1 MEQNQLTTPN
11 RSYNKPVVFILGPT
25 GIGKTKISLHLS
37 KLLKG
42 EIINS
47 DAFSLY
53 KGADILTTKATF
65 EERNL
70 IPHHMIDILDLE
82 ETGYKILDYIREC
95 SKVVE
100 NLLVK
105 DKETIPVIVGGT
117 NYYVQSLLF
126 DKIDFEKISESELNV
141 EENHN
146 KINENKIE
154 DNFSEILDDE
164 MKILFEKINLIK
176 INSQSQSQNIDLNL
190 FNKNLDTFL
199 STLKEEKLLHILKL
213 VDPGYYTFLH
223 KNDTRRIKNAI
234 IYFFAFSEK
243 KSEKISKE
251 FLKLKYPNSFI
262 VFLNPTNKD
271 PFYSRL
277 ESRVDEIINENGLVE
292 IFRILVK
299 FYSLHGEN
307 LENLENQFDKGI
319 LQAIGYKE
327 FFPLFSKII
336 QMGNLK
342 INKSCKDI
350 SLCTEPVIDT
360 MESVKLLITNS
371 KLDSLFQEC
380 RKKHISNTVKYA
392 KSQLKFI
399 KNRILPYVNS
409 KRIIEIKISEFTNE
423 KYEGYINEAYQFI
436 REGLI
441 SISMSMDEVQ
451 EKFNK
456 ISLWEKFY
464 CEICKTEMN
473 GNYEYDN
480 HLKSNKHKKKKRN
493 EKFKLENE
501 KNINSKIDKD
511 KDF

>member
-1 MEQNQLTTPN
+1 MEQKQLTNLTP
-11 RSYNKPVVFILGPT
+11 SYNNKPVVFILGPT
-25 GIGKTKISLHLS
+25 GIGKTKVSLHLS

-70 IPHHMIDILDLE
+70 IAHHMIDILDLE
-82 ETGYKILDYIREC
+82 ETGYKILDYIIEC
-95 SKVVE
+95 SNVVE

-117 NYYVQSLLF
+117 NYYVQSLLY
-126 DKIDFEKISESELNV
+126 DKIDFESELNV
-141 EENHN
+141 EEKHS

-154 DNFSEILDDE
+154 DNYSEILDDE
-164 MKILFEKINLIK
+164 KKILFEKINQIK
-176 INSQSQSQNIDLNL
+176 INSQSQNIDI
-190 FNKNLDTFL
+190 FNKNLETFL
-199 STLKEEKLLHILKL
+199 STLKEEKLLHILKI

-299 FYSLHGEN
+299 FYSIHGEN

-342 INKSCKDI
+342 INKSYSDI

-360 MESVKLLITNS
+360 MESVRLLITNS
-371 KLDSLFQEC
+371 GLDSLFQEC

-423 KYEGYINEAYQFI
+423 KYEGYINEAYHFI

-441 SISMSMDEVQ
+441 SISISMDEVQ

-480 HLKSNKHKKKKRN
+480 HVKSNKHKKKKRN

-501 KNINSKIDKD
+501 KNINSKIHKD